1 VSEAGTLRVIHLDHT
16 SVEGGAEFT
25 LARMLRARPTWRAV
39 VLVPP
44 GSGSVFQGLPV
55 VTNGVSQPP
64 GLSQAGAGGI
74 LGAVVRLTAQAVA
87 TRFSRWFR
95 GADIVDANSSR
106 SATYAAL
113 ATWMSRVPLV
123 VHLHDMIDA
132 EALGRFGLAAMTK
145 LVLPNAD
152 GIVSCSRATL
162 DTAAPYLRANALTT
176 IIPSAADLDIGHQRP
191 PRTAGPLRIGMLARI
206 DPWKGQLLLLEAF
219 AQVHRDT
226 DAVLEFAG
234 APLFGNERYLDQLR
248 ARTAELG
255 LDERVTF
262 LGQVADVPELLDR
275 WDVAVQYSVRA
286 EPLGQNV
293 LQALAAGCAAIV
305 ADEGGPSEWVEDE
318 VNGLRVPPR
327 DPEALAATLRRLAS
341 DAQLRTRLA
350 NAAAATPGLMDN
362 HDVMRAH
369 AEFYDEL
376 LGRMPRR
383 RRRPRAA
390 ASVDHQL

>member
-1 VSEAGTLRVIHLDHT
+1 
-16 SVEGGAEFT
+16 
-25 LARMLRARPTWRAV
+25 
-39 VLVPP
+39 
-44 GSGSVFQGLPV
+44 VFQGLPV

-106 SATYAAL
+106 SATYGAL
-113 ATWMSRVPLV
+113 ATSMSRVPLV

-162 DTAAPYLRANALTT
+162 DTAEPYLRAEALTT
-176 IIPSAADLDIGHQRP
+176 VIPSAADLDIGHQRP
-191 PRTAGPLRIGMLARI
+191 PRIAGPLRIGMLARI

-234 APLFGNERYLDQLR
+234 APVFGNEHYLDQLR

-255 LDERVTF
+255 LDGRVAF

>member
-1 VSEAGTLRVIHLDHT
+1 MSESGALRVIYLDHA
-16 SVEGGAEFT
+16 SVEGGAELM
-25 LARMLRARPTWRAV
+25 LARMLRARPTWRGV

-44 GSGSVFQGLPV
+44 GPGFVFQGLPV
-55 VTNGVSQPP
+55 VINGVSQPP

-95 GADIVDANSSR
+95 GADILDANSSR
-106 SATYAAL
+106 SATYGAL
-113 ATWMSRVPLV
+113 ASWMSRVRLV

-132 EALGRFGLAAMTK
+132 EALGRYGLAAMTK
-145 LVLPNAD
+145 IVLPNAD

-162 DTAAPYLRANALTT
+162 DTAAPYLRAQALTT
-176 IIPSAADLDIGHQRP
+176 VIPSAADLDIGHRRP
-191 PRTAGPLRIGMLARI
+191 PRIAGPLRIGMLARI

-219 AQVHRDT
+219 AQVQGDT

-390 ASVDHQL
+390 ASVDRQP